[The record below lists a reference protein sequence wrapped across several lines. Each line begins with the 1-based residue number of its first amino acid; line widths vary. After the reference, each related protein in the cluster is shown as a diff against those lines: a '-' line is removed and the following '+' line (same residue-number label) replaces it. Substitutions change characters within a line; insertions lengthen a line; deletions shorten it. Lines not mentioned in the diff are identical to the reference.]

1 MGWEIG
7 VSMNIGVPPNDG
19 TSVLTGS
26 HWGIFWARASNSRI
40 TEITPFEHDPNPTH
54 MLQGLAESYDHATRV
69 QRPAIRESWLRL
81 GPGASPE
88 RRGAERFVEVGWD
101 EALDIVASELRH
113 AREAG
118 GNQSI
123 FGGSQGWSSAGQ
135 FHHAKT
141 QLKRFLNCFGGF
153 TDQIN
158 GYSYGAANVV
168 VPHLVGD
175 LQMMTGPSTS
185 WPSIIENTTLLL
197 SFGGIAPKN
206 AQVLSG
212 GCGEHSL
219 PRWIDGLKSRGVR
232 VISVSPIR
240 DDMPSD
246 LGAEWH
252 AIVPNTDTALMLALA
267 HTLLETGQYDGAFL
281 ERYCVGFDKVA
292 NYLRSGRDGAS
303 FDAEWAAAITQL
315 DAAWIRTLAN
325 ELARQRSFIAV
336 SWSLQRAD
344 NGEQTY
350 WAAMTLA
357 AMLGQIGLPGGGI
370 GFGYG
375 SGAGTVGSP
384 SRRVAPPRLPGL
396 KNPTGSYIPASR
408 VSDLLLHPGEPL
420 DYNGSVIT
428 LPKTELI
435 YWCGGNPFHHHQD
448 LNRLVKALRRP
459 RAFVVHESVWAPI
472 ARYADIVLP
481 ATTTLERNDIS
492 SSSKDRYLFAMHKV
506 VPAFAEAR
514 NDRDIFVQLAER
526 LGIAGAFTE
535 GLDEFGWLRRMYGDT
550 VRSAAGKSIRMPDF
564 DEFWSAGYFRFPEQ
578 DSPFISFADFR
589 RDPEQAPLKTPSGRI
604 ELFSDKVASF
614 GYQECP
620 GHAVWRE
627 PREWLGSALAKRFP
641 LHLISNQ
648 PKHRL
653 HSQLDPVGVSKG
665 NKVSDREPVYINPS
679 DAAKRGLQDGD
690 IARLFND
697 RGSCLAGVVISD
709 ALRPGV
715 VQLSTGAWFDPLDP
729 SQAGSLDVH
738 GSVNVLTHDHG
749 TSRLA
754 QGPAAH
760 SALVEV
766 EKYQGTLPPVKVHDA
781 PDFATRPNG
790 GR

>member
-1 MGWEIG
+1 
-7 VSMNIGVPPNDG
+7 MNICIQPDDRAF
-19 TSVLTGS
+19 VLTGS
-26 HWGIFWARASNSRI
+26 HWGMFRARASNGRVM
-40 TEITPFEHDPNPTH
+40 EIQPFEHDPNPTL
-54 MLQGLAESYDHATRV
+54 MLSGLAESYDHATRV
-69 QRPAIRESWLRL
+69 QRPAIRESWLRF
-81 GPGASPE
+81 GPGAAPE

-101 EALDIVASELRH
+101 EALDIVASELLR
-113 AREAG
+113 ARKVG
-118 GNQSI
+118 GNESI
-123 FGGSQGWSSAGQ
+123 FGGSQGWASAGQ

-175 LQMMTGPSTS
+175 LQMMRGPSTS

-197 SFGGIAPKN
+197 SFGGLAPKN

-212 GCGEHSL
+212 GCGEHSF
-219 PRWIDGLKSRGVR
+219 PRWIEGLKSQRVR

-240 DDMPSD
+240 DDMASD

-252 AIVPNTDTALMLALA
+252 AIVPNTDTALMLSLA
-267 HTLLETGQYDGAFL
+267 HSLLEADLHDGAFL

-292 NYLRSGRDGAS
+292 KYLRTGRDGAG
-303 FDAEWAAAITQL
+303 FDAEWAAEITQL
-315 DAAWIRTLAN
+315 DAGWIRALAKD
-325 ELARQRSFIAV
+325 LARERSFIAV

-384 SRRVAPPRLPGL
+384 SRRVSPPRLPGL

-408 VSDLLLHPGEPL
+408 VADLLLRPGEPL
-420 DYNGSVIT
+420 EYNGNVIT
-428 LPKTELI
+428 LPKIDLI

-448 LNRLVKALRRP
+448 LNRLIKALRRP
-459 RAFVVHESVWAPI
+459 RAFVVHEIVWAPI

-481 ATTTLERNDIS
+481 ATTTFERNDIS
-492 SSSKDRYLFAMHKV
+492 SSSKDNYLFAMKKV
-506 VPAFAEAR
+506 APTYASAL
-514 NDRDIFVQLAER
+514 NDHDIFVQLAER
-526 LGIAGAFTE
+526 LGMVDPFTE
-535 GLDEFGWLRRMYGDT
+535 RLDEFGWLRRMYEET
-550 VRSAAGKSIRMPDF
+550 IMSAASKEIQLPEF
-564 DEFWSAGYFRFPEQ
+564 DEFWDLGYFRFPERT
-578 DSPFISFADFR
+578 SSFISFADFR
-589 RDPEQAPLKTPSGRI
+589 RDPDRAPLKTPSGRI

-614 GYQECP
+614 GYDECP

-648 PKHRL
+648 PTHRL
-653 HSQLDPVGVSKG
+653 HSQLDPVGVSKS
-665 NKVSDREPVYINPS
+665 NKLSDREPVYISPS
-679 DAAKRGLQDGD
+679 DASKRGLRSGD
-690 IARLFND
+690 VARLFNE

-715 VQLSTGAWFDPLDP
+715 VQLSTGAWFDPVDP
-729 SQAGSLDVH
+729 SQIASLDAH

-766 EKYQGTLPPVKVHDA
+766 EKYEGPLPPVKVHQA
-781 PDFATRPNG
+781 PNFTTRPSSEQ
-790 GR
+790 